1 MKKLVALL
9 LTFLLIVTG
18 CNTVEVTKV
27 KDDNDTDS
35 IKFKDEYENVSD
47 DNLYEYATY
56 NNTIETLKEGTGII
70 YLGFPSCVLCKEI
83 TPILNEAAEEKKI
96 ETILYYDFKDIRE
109 NDTEEYK
116 QLLNLLSDY
125 IVENGYKDKRIT
137 APTVIFV
144 KDGEV
149 KENYIGVINGKSEEI
164 ITKEEKEDLKEKFL
178 SSIDQISIEQTTKKD
193 LE

>member
-9 LTFLLIVTG
+9 LTFLLIITG

-35 IKFKDEYENVSD
+35 IKFKDEYETVSNN
-47 DNLYEYATY
+47 NLYEYTTY
-56 NNTIETLKEGTGII
+56 NNIMETLKEGTGII
-70 YLGFPSCVLCKEI
+70 YLGFPSCALCKEI
-83 TPILNEAAEEKKI
+83 TPILNEAAEEKEI
-96 ETILYYDFKDIRE
+96 ESIQYYNFKDIRE

-116 QLLNLLSDY
+116 VLLDLLSDY
-125 IVENGYKDKRIT
+125 LIEDENKNKRLT

-149 KENYIGVINGKSEEI
+149 KGNYIGVINNKSEEI
-164 ITKEEKEDLKEKFL
+164 ITEKEKETLKEDFSSLIEKIMLEETTKEDLE
-178 SSIDQISIEQTTKKD
+178 
-193 LE
+193 